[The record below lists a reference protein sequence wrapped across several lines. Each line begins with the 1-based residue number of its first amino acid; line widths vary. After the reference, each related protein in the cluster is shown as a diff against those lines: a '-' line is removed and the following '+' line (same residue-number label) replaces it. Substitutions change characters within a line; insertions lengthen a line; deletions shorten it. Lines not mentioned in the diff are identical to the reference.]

1 MVKDIRIRTTF
12 IDENKT
18 LRITIRG
25 DLTGTTGP
33 KLLEAL
39 AGHQK
44 KKPGHIELGF
54 DEKCYINS
62 GGIAYLIDLASSAKE
77 NKQTISANGL
87 SDHFRKIFTMVGLTR
102 CMELGD

>member
-1 MVKDIRIRTTF
+1 MALEPLTQRHTEEDSMVKDIRIRTTF

-25 DLTGTTGP
+25 ELTGTTGP

-44 KKPGHIELGF
+44 KKPDHIELGF
-54 DEKCYINS
+54 DEKCI
-62 GGIAYLIDLASSAKE
+62 
-77 NKQTISANGL
+77 
-87 SDHFRKIFTMVGLTR
+87 
-102 CMELGD
+102 